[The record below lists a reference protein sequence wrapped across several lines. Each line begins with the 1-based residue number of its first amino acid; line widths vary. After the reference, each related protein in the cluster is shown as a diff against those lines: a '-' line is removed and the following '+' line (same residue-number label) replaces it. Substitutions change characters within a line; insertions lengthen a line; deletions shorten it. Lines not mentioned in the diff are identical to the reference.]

1 MCDDPPMRSF
11 NLSLLSLFALGAC
24 ASKPIEVAANR
35 CWTVSVG
42 DKVRGTAV
50 LFAHAAKDGCIECGA
65 SVSGRGCPSVGFAT
79 GDNSVDQA
87 YDRIV
92 QSARPDGFG
101 NVQPIVYLSGD
112 VIPNG
117 ATGKPM
123 IRASYLRLA
132 KTDPASER

>member
-1 MCDDPPMRSF
+1 MRSY
-11 NLSLLSLFALGAC
+11 NLSLLCLVALASC
-24 ASKPIEVAANR
+24 AAQPIELSANR

-42 DKVRGTAV
+42 DKVEGTAV

-65 SVSGRGCPSVGFAT
+65 SVSGRNCPGVGFAT
-79 GDNSVDQA
+79 GNDSVDQA

-92 QSARPDGFG
+92 QSTRQDEFG
-101 NVQPIVYLSGD
+101 NVQVVVHLSGE

-123 IRASYLRLA
+123 IRASILRGVKA
-132 KTDPASER
+132 DPRNGS

>member
-1 MCDDPPMRSF
+1 MRSF
-11 NLSLLSLFALGAC
+11 NLSLLGLLALGSC
-24 ASKPIEVAANR
+24 ASKPVEVAANR

-42 DKVRGTAV
+42 DKVAGTAV

-65 SVSGRGCPSVGFAT
+65 WVSGRDCPGVGFAT
-79 GDNSVDQA
+79 GNISVDQA

-92 QSARPDGFG
+92 QSARTDGFG
-101 NVQPIVYLSGD
+101 NVQPVVYLSGE

-123 IRASYLRLA
+123 IRASVLRLV
-132 KTDPASER
+132 KTDPANGR